1 MNKVAQKIA
10 TKWKDVATQLGYSK
24 ADNFAPC
31 VNLIEERFRQMLQFW
46 LKSNKAKTLDEIFEK
61 FRTAL
66 INIDLNVAAKE
77 FEIKTKEYQSKNSK
91 V

>member
-10 TKWKDVATQLGYSK
+10 TKWKDVATQLGYK
-24 ADNFAPC
+24 ADKFAPC